1 MEQPSTEQISYKLEV
16 FEGPLD
22 LLLSLLAKNKLSIFD
37 IPLTELFD
45 QYMRH
50 IDAMRE
56 NNMDVA
62 SEFLEMAARLVYM
75 KTVSLLP
82 KHEEEQQLR
91 EELAGELLEYEV
103 CRRMAGKLGTMTE
116 GFDYFVRTPEKIEA
130 DKRYQLVHGSALL
143 LDAYLSA
150 VGRGIRKQPPPT
162 AVFTKIVAKKV
173 VAVSTKIVHVMRR
186 LWNGSTVKLMQIFK
200 ESHDRSEMVA
210 TFLAVLELC
219 KANRV
224 KIDGDGEE
232 MSVTLNKERKT
243 REN

>member
-1 MEQPSTEQISYKLEV
+1 MEEFKPLSYKLEV

-22 LLLSLLAKNKLSIFD
+22 LLLSLLSKNKLNIYD
-37 IPLTELFD
+37 IPLAELLE
-45 QYMRH
+45 QYMAH

-82 KHEEEQQLR
+82 KHDEVEKLKD
-91 EELAGELLEYEV
+91 ELAGELLEYEL
-103 CRRMAGKLGTMTE
+103 CRQMAGKLGTMTD
-116 GFDYFVRTPEKIEA
+116 GFNYFVREPEQIEV
-130 DKRYQLVHGSALL
+130 DKRYQLVHGSGLL

-162 AVFTKIVAKKV
+162 TVFTKIVAKKI
-173 VAVSTKIVHVMRR
+173 VAVSTRIVYVMRK
-186 LWNGSTVKLMQIFK
+186 LWSGNKLKLVNVFK
-200 ESHDRSEMVA
+200 ESKSRSEMVA

-219 KANRV
+219 KSNRV
-224 KIDGDGEE
+224 KIEGNGEE
-232 MSVTLNKERKT
+232 MTVKLNKERKK